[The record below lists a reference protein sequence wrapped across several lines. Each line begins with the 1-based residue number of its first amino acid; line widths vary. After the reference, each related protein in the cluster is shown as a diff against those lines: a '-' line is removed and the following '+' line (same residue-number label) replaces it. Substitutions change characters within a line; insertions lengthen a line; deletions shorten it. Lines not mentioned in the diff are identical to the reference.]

1 MRGFEPLAWLFQVI
15 TGILMVFLITVHF
28 LVTHSA
34 HNLLSYESVV
44 ERLSRLDY
52 RLFYALLLLVVS
64 FHAFNGLRAVILDI
78 EGGMRRKRLVNALVS
93 VFAVVV
99 IAYGLFLIF
108 KL

>member
-34 HNLLSYESVV
+34 HNLLSYESVI

-52 RLFYALLLLVVS
+52 RLFYALLLFVVS
-64 FHAFNGLRAVILDI
+64 FHAFNGLRAVILDT
-78 EGGMRRKRLVNALVS
+78 EGGMRRKKLVNASVALV
-93 VFAVVV
+93 AVIM
-99 IAYGLFLIF
+99 IAYGLFLLF